1 ALPILKKQ
9 WIKKFNIVVSGLDDI
24 ITFGY
29 QLLNLITF
37 FTVGKK
43 EIHAWSI
50 LKGSNNIQAA
60 KTIHSDFSKGFIRSQ
75 VMSYLDFIKYK
86 SEKKVK
92 EMGKFRIEGKNY
104 IVKDGD
110 IIHFLFNV

>member
-1 ALPILKKQ
+1 
-9 WIKKFNIVVSGLDDI
+9 FNISVSGLNDI
-24 ITFGY
+24 ISFGY
-29 QLLNLITF
+29 RLLDLITF

-43 EIHAWSI
+43 EIRAWSI
-50 LKGSNNIQAA
+50 LNGSNNIKAA
-60 KTIHSDFSKGFIRSQ
+60 KTIHSDFSKGFIRAQ
-75 VMSYLDFIKYK
+75 VMSYVDFIKYK

-104 IVKDGD
+104 IVQDGD